1 MSRQKDVR
9 NFLIVLKYSF
19 DDFEQVVLGLVCFS
33 VRRKNKIQFL
43 QVRSPNTVSCICP
56 FSYQDCVAST
66 HLQNIQMSC
75 HQNHLAEF
83 PC

>member
-33 VRRKNKIQFL
+33 VRRQNKIQFL
-43 QVRSPNTVSCICP
+43 QVRSPNAVSCI
-56 FSYQDCVAST
+56 
-66 HLQNIQMSC
+66 
-75 HQNHLAEF
+75 
-83 PC
+83 

>member
-43 QVRSPNTVSCICP
+43 QVRSPNAVSCI
-56 FSYQDCVAST
+56 
-66 HLQNIQMSC
+66 
-75 HQNHLAEF
+75 
-83 PC
+83 